1 MLPQALSHKTAMK
14 NATRNGGLAA
24 GASFPPRLLRSRA
37 LPGLSLIELTV
48 MIFIML
54 LLTSIL
60 VIGARAWKR
69 GSDRALCIAN
79 ITAVQKAVRGYANMS
94 GRSPGDTVLG
104 LEARVVGPDQF
115 FESLPVC
122 PGSGV
127 YTLGGDLVPVLG
139 DLYMTCSL
147 DVAEEHTPDVT
158 INW

>member
-1 MLPQALSHKTAMK
+1 MK
-14 NATRNGGLAA
+14 NATRDGGLAVGA
-24 GASFPPRLLRSRA
+24 GVPQRLVRAKA

-94 GRSPGDTVLG
+94 GRSPGDTILG

-122 PGSGV
+122 PGSGI
-127 YTLGGDLVPVLG
+127 YTLGGDLVPPLG
-139 DLYMTCSL
+139 DLYMKCSL
-147 DVAEEHTPDVT
+147 DLTEEHVPEVT